1 MRISDWSSDVCSS
14 DLLIAQEARRL
25 AVAAVAVVILRRQV
39 DAARLDILGLDAL
52 RLGGGDQLVHGG
64 GIGLHRGERGRRG
77 SLPSGADGRLVGS
90 RAHFLAHRKT
100 TYRFPPRRCRS
111 HPYTLSAVLP
121 PPSHPPQ

>member
-64 GIGLHRGERGRRG
+64 GIGLHRGDRGRRG
-77 SLPSGADGRLVGS
+77 RLPSGADGRLVGS
-90 RAHFLAHRKT
+90 RAPFQIGRAS
-100 TYRFPPRRCRS
+100 RRERGWQ
-111 HPYTLSAVLP
+111 YV
-121 PPSHPPQ
+121 